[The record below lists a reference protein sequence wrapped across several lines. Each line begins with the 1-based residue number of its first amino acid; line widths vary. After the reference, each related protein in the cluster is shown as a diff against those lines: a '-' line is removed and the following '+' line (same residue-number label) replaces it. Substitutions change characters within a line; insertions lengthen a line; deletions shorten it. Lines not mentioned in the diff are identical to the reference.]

1 MIWRKN
7 IPQIGWKSNRIAG
20 KMYQQDG
27 KNHFKAMLD
36 NKISASVY
44 QTPLGS
50 PLLLYIKCVYSYAF
64 VDGAPQQNIT
74 QQVDK

>member
-1 MIWRKN
+1 
-7 IPQIGWKSNRIAG
+7 
-20 KMYQQDG
+20 
-27 KNHFKAMLD
+27 MLD

-50 PLLLYIKCVYSYAF
+50 PLLLCIKYAHLYAF
-64 VDGAPQQNIT
+64 IDGVPQQNIT